1 MRKSKVKILGDIMIH
16 KDMTIEDIFKVY
28 PHKSQKLAQEMT
40 NAGLHCV
47 GCSAATWETLEAGSL
62 GHGMERDELDTLIGR
77 MNAILAEKENLTT
90 ITMTPKAAKK
100 FLDILA
106 EDGKTGWGLRF
117 GEKAAGCSG
126 FEFFLDYSEK
136 AKPEDV
142 VIESNGIAIHVHNK
156 SINRL
161 MGSVIDYVD
170 GLNGAGFKIS
180 NPNVKASCGCGNS
193 HGY

>member
-1 MRKSKVKILGDIMIH
+1 MIH

-47 GCSAATWETLEAGSL
+47 SCSAATWETLEAGSL
-62 GHGMERDELDTLIGR
+62 GHGMKSDELAGLIDR
-77 MNAILAEKENLTT
+77 LNAILAEIEDLST
-90 ITMTPKAAKK
+90 ITITPKAAQK
-100 FLDILA
+100 FLGILA

-126 FEFFLDYSEK
+126 FEFFLDFSEK
-136 AKPEDV
+136 AKPEDRV
-142 VIESNGIAIHVHNK
+142 VESNGIAIHIHNK
-156 SINRL
+156 SLERL

-180 NPNVKASCGCGNS
+180 NPNVKSACGCGNS

>member
-1 MRKSKVKILGDIMIH
+1 MDTITRE
-16 KDMTIEDIFKVY
+16 MTIEDVFKNF

-47 GCSAATWETLEAGSL
+47 GCSAATWETVEAGML
-62 GHGMERDELDTLIGR
+62 GHGMSEPEIDALLGR
-77 MNAILAEKENLTT
+77 LNGILAEKEDLSTISLT
-90 ITMTPKAAKK
+90 PRAAKK
-100 FLDILA
+100 FLKILE

-126 FEFFLDYSEK
+126 FEFSLDFSEK
-136 AKPEDV
+136 AKPEDT
-142 VIESNGIAIHVHNK
+142 VIESEGIQIHMHAK
-156 SINRL
+156 SVDRL

-170 GLNGAGFKIS
+170 GLNGAGFKVS
-180 NPNVKASCGCGNS
+180 NPNVKSSCGCGTS